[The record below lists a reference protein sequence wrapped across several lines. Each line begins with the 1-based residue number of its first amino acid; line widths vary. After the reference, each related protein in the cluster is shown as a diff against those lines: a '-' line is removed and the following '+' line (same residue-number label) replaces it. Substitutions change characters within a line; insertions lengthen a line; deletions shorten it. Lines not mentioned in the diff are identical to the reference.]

1 MKKVRQS
8 IAMLAVCGMFMI
20 GSPVLA
26 QSGDNTTT
34 TGTTT
39 TTTSDD
45 AREEDDGS
53 KWGLAGLLGLLGLLG
68 LKRRDDDK
76 HRHTT
81 TTVR

>member
-8 IAMLAVCGMFMI
+8 VAMLAVCGMIMI
-20 GSPVLA
+20 GSPVQA

-34 TGTTT
+34 GTTARVD
-39 TTTSDD
+39 DD

-68 LKRRDDDK
+68 LKRRDDD
-76 HRHTT
+76 HRRTTT

>member
-8 IAMLAVCGMFMI
+8 VAMLAVCGMFMI

-34 TGTTT
+34 GTTT
-39 TTTSDD
+39 TTMDD